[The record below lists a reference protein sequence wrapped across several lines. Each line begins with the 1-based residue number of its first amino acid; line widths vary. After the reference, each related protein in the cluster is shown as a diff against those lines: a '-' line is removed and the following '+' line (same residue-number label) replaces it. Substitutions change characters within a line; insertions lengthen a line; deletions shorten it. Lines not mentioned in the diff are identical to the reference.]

1 MNSVILIGR
10 LTSDPE
16 LRFTQSGQAVTSF
29 TLAVDKGLAK
39 DKKQEM
45 EAKGQPTADFIRC
58 QAWGKTAETLNK
70 FTGKGNRIG
79 VAGRIQTRSYQNQ
92 QGQTVYVTEIIVE
105 RTDIIDFV
113 DNQFN
118 PSDSQGFG
126 QPMGESQDDFGFDG
140 FEPRNDDNIPF

>member
-1 MNSVILIGR
+1 
-10 LTSDPE
+10 
-16 LRFTQSGQAVTSF
+16 
-29 TLAVDKGLAK
+29 
-39 DKKQEM
+39 M